1 MVREERKT
9 ASIAVVF
16 DMDGVLFD
24 TERLI
29 TDCWMQLAK
38 EEGLL
43 RMQEVMETCIGTNTA
58 DTIQILK
65 KEYGE
70 NFDVA
75 FFLEKTSFLFHQFIK
90 EHGVPVK
97 KGVYELLSYLK
108 QEEIP
113 TALASSTKEKSV
125 LSHLEQ
131 TKIRS
136 YFKVIVCGDMV
147 KHSKPDPEI
156 YCRACEGLGV
166 LPKDVY
172 AVEDSFHGITSAYRA
187 GIKPIMVPDL
197 IKPTEEIRTL
207 TTAVFSDLLEVK
219 EFFSELIKKEGERK

>member
-1 MVREERKT
+1 MIRKEGKTDLT
-9 ASIAVVF
+9 AVIF

-29 TDCWMQLAK
+29 TDCWMQLAE

-43 RMQEVMETCIGTNTA
+43 RMQEVMVTCIGTNTA

-65 KEYGE
+65 REYGE
-70 NFDVA
+70 NFDTA
-75 FFLEKTSFLFHQFIK
+75 FFLEKTSFLFHKFIK

-108 QEEIP
+108 QKRIP
-113 TALASSTKEKSV
+113 IALASSTKEKSV

-136 YFKVIVCGDMV
+136 YFTVIVCGDMV

-156 YCRACEGLGV
+156 YCRACEELGV
-166 LPKDVY
+166 LPKNVY
-172 AVEDSFHGITSAYRA
+172 AVEDSFHGITAAYRA

-219 EFFSELIKKEGERK
+219 EFFSKIIKEEEERK